1 MKKLI
6 KNHTELKINHCLSE
20 LKELISA
27 KEKRLGLSYGLED
40 VYRKTLMTIPNI
52 TPSVVDFS
60 SDWIKI
66 GKRDDLTEEE
76 YKILYSILRS
86 FSPWRKGPFELFG
99 IKVDTEWASYI
110 KWNRLINKIA
120 PLKGRRVLDIGC
132 SSGYYM
138 FKMLEHDPA
147 MILGIDPQ
155 LLFYYQYKTLQHY
168 IKSPNLY
175 YIPAMLEELPVFK
188 NYFDTVLCMG
198 IIYHRKSP
206 IDTLAD
212 IHKNMKKNGELI
224 IETLIMEGESDMALF
239 PVDRYAKMKNVFFI
253 PTVKC
258 LESWL
263 QRARFKNIKC
273 IDISKTT
280 LDEQRKT
287 DWINT
292 ESLED
297 FIDPN
302 DPSKTVEGYQA
313 PVRAI
318 VTANAG

>member
-1 MKKLI
+1 MKNLLEK
-6 KNHTELKINHCLSE
+6 HTELKIDHCLPALE
-20 LKELISA
+20 KLISA
-27 KEKRLGLSYGLED
+27 KEKKLLLDYGLENEYRHKFTMIPD
-40 VYRKTLMTIPNI
+40 V
-52 TPSVVDFS
+52 TPSEVDLT
-60 SDWIKI
+60 SDWVKI
-66 GKRDDLTEEE
+66 GERTDITDKEHETLLSMLT
-76 YKILYSILRS
+76 S
-86 FSPWRKGPFELFG
+86 FTPWRKGPFEIFG
-99 IKVDTEWASYI
+99 IRVDTEWASHI
-110 KWNRLINKIA
+110 KWSRLKNKIT
-120 PLKGRRVLDIGC
+120 PLNGRRVLDIGC

-147 MILGIDPQ
+147 MVLGVDPQ
-155 LLFYYQYKTLQHY
+155 LLFYYQFKTLQHY
-168 IKSPNLY
+168 IKSPRLF
-175 YIPAMLEELPVFK
+175 YIPAMLEELPVFN

-206 IDTLAD
+206 VETLVD
-212 IHKNMKKNGELI
+212 IHKNMKKGGELV
-224 IETLIMEGESDMALF
+224 IETLILEGDSDTALF
-239 PVDRYAKMKNVFFI
+239 PVDRYAKMRNVFFI

-263 QRARFKNIKC
+263 KRARFENITC

-280 LDEQRKT
+280 AEEQRKT

-297 FIDPN
+297 FLDPN

-318 VTANAG
+318 VTARAR